1 MKKNI
6 RFALLATALAFPTT
20 MIEAKTVKG
29 IVTDEQGNP
38 LAGVV
43 IEVPS
48 ELGYFTTNTE
58 GIFDLNINND
68 VRILTLRY
76 R

>member
-38 LAGVV
+38 LSGVV

-48 ELGYFTTNTE
+48 ELGYFTTNT
-58 GIFDLNINND
+58 
-68 VRILTLRY
+68 
-76 R
+76 